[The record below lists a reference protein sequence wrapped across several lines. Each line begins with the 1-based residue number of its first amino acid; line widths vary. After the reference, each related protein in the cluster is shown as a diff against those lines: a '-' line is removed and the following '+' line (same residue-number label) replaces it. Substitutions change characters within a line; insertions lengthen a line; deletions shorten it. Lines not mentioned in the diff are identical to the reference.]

1 MILPSLW
8 NVACNGVNPPNPSA
22 FITKETLK
30 QNAKARVKKM
40 ETRNVPEK
48 KFSTGVITATIW
60 QNQGKGRNG
69 ETVSYRT
76 VSLQRRYKD
85 KNGVWQSANSFR
97 VNDLPKA
104 ALVLSKAY
112 EYLVL
117 REQEAA
123 SEYSEIDEDI
133 IEEVI

>member
-1 MILPSLW
+1 
-8 NVACNGVNPPNPSA
+8 
-22 FITKETLK
+22 
-30 QNAKARVKKM
+30 M
-40 ETRNVPEK
+40 EKNVPEK
-48 KFSTGVITATIW
+48 RFSTGTVTATVW
-60 QNQGKGRNG
+60 QNQGKSRTG
-69 ETVSYRT
+69 EPVGYRT

-85 KNGVWQSANSFR
+85 KNGVWQSASSFR

-104 ALVLSKAY
+104 ALVLEKAY